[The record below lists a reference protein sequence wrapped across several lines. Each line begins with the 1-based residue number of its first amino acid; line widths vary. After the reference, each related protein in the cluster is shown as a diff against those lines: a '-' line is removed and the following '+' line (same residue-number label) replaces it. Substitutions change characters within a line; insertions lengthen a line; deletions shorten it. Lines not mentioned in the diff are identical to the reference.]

1 MPDIPDISLADYHS
15 AGRAAIVQSIDDAI
29 RTLSQAGVPQARI
42 QEAAR
47 RIDTACLTVLIEQ
60 DRTIHK
66 LLAFAAQ
73 PRSAEHAKLIQS
85 RIGWHMEQSDKAYA
99 AIAMLE
105 IQKVLEEFK
114 QSFDRKDDFNSS
126 PVIEVTRK
134 EPGIPAWLRTL
145 LHVTKLMTVG
155 IFWLIGLCI
164 LTFLVWAASGS
175 IVWIGLTLG
184 LSFIGWLFLREHWWS
199 VPIPFVAIGTLFVIF

>member
-1 MPDIPDISLADYHS
+1 MPDIPDITLADYHS
-15 AGRAAIVQSIDDAI
+15 AGRAAIERAKEDAI
-29 RTLSQAGVPQARI
+29 RTFSKEGVPKARI

-47 RIDTACLTVLIEQ
+47 RIETVCLTVLIEQ
-60 DRTIHK
+60 DSTIQK

-73 PRSAEHAKLIQS
+73 PRTPEHAKLIQS

-105 IQKVLEEFK
+105 IQKVLEDFK
-114 QSFDRKDDFNSS
+114 QSFDRKGDLNSTI
-126 PVIEVTRK
+126 IEVTRK
-134 EPGIPAWLRTL
+134 EPGPTNWLRSL

-155 IFWLIGLCI
+155 IFWLIGLCV
-164 LTFLVWAASGS
+164 LTFLVWVASGS

-199 VPIPFVAIGTLFVIF
+199 VPIPFVAIVMLFVIF

>member
-1 MPDIPDISLADYHS
+1 MPDIPDITLADYHS
-15 AGRAAIVQSIDDAI
+15 AGRAAIERAKEDAI
-29 RTLSQAGVPQARI
+29 WTFSKEGVPKARI

-47 RIDTACLTVLIEQ
+47 RIETVCLTMLIEQ
-60 DRTIHK
+60 DSTIQE

-73 PRSAEHAKLIQS
+73 PRTPEHAKLIQS

-114 QSFDRKDDFNSS
+114 QSFDRKGDLNSTI
-126 PVIEVTRK
+126 IEVTRK
-134 EPGIPAWLRTL
+134 EPGLPAWLKTL

-155 IFWLIGLCI
+155 IFWLIGLCV
-164 LTFLVWAASGS
+164 LTFLVWVASGS

-199 VPIPFVAIGTLFVIF
+199 VPIPFVAIVLLFVIF